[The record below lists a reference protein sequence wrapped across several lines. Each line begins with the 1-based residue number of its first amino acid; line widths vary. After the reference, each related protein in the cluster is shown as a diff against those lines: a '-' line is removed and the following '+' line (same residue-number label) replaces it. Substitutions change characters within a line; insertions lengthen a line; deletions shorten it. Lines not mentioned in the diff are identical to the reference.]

1 MYLQEEFENV
11 CCNIR
16 WLRTHYGLSRSAMAR
31 KLRITVKS
39 LDALESGVI
48 PQRLRIHFLFCAHQ
62 AFGVSMEQL
71 FKTRLKEDT

>member
-16 WLRTHYGLSRSAMAR
+16 WLR
-31 KLRITVKS
+31 
-39 LDALESGVI
+39 
-48 PQRLRIHFLFCAHQ
+48 AHQ
-62 AFGVSMEQL
+62 AFGVSVEQM